1 MSTIVTSTAIP
12 PVNMAMARP
21 PRDPRDTLAH
31 KLFGD
36 IFSAAATLATLGIA
50 LYALR
55 RIIDWGLLNAVW
67 PGSSADVCRQ
77 ASGACWAFLAEKF
90 RLILFGIYPPEE
102 QWRPIAVCIFIAA
115 MTVYSLSPSHWR
127 RGTAL
132 AWVAGIV
139 GAIALMHGRWLGLAL
154 VPPSAWGGLPVTLL
168 LAVCALAAG
177 FPLAVALALGRRS
190 DLPVCRFLSVLV
202 IELIRGLPLI
212 SLLFMASILLPLL
225 LPAGITIDSLLRAG
239 VALTVFSAAYLA
251 EVVRGGL
258 QAIPPGQMEAS
269 RALGLSWW
277 KMMRLVVLPQ
287 ALRYVIAPLTNTAI
301 VMVKNT
307 SLVFIVGLFDL
318 LSAARAALTDPA
330 WPSPFAETYFF
341 IAAIYFVIC
350 SACRAMPCGWSGA
363 TKEENEHDDTAQH

>member
-1 MSTIVTSTAIP
+1 MAATSSSIAAAGTT
-12 PVNMAMARP
+12 MAKP
-21 PRDPRDTLAH
+21 PRNPRDALAY

-36 IFSAAATLATLGIA
+36 MFSAAATLVTLALA
-50 LYALR
+50 LYGLQR
-55 RIIDWGLLNAVW
+55 LIDWGVLSAVW
-67 PGSSADVCRQ
+67 PGGSADACRQ
-77 ASGACWAFLAEKF
+77 ASGACWAFLTEKF

-102 QWRPIAVCIFIAA
+102 QWRPILVCVFIAA
-115 MTVYSLSPSHWR
+115 MTVYSINPSHWR

-132 AWVAGIV
+132 AWIAGIV
-139 GAIALMHGRWLGLAL
+139 GAIMLMHGRWLGLAM
-154 VPPSAWGGLPVTLL
+154 VPPSSWGGLPVTLL
-168 LAVCALAAG
+168 LAVCALGAG
-177 FPLAVALALGRRS
+177 FPFAVVLALGRRS

-202 IELIRGLPLI
+202 IETIRGLPLI
-212 SLLFMASILLPLL
+212 SLLFMASIVLPLL

-251 EVVRGGL
+251 EVIRGGL
-258 QAIPPGQMEAS
+258 QAIPSGQMEAS

-277 KMMRLVVLPQ
+277 KMTRLIVLPQ
-287 ALRYVIAPLTNTAI
+287 AVRYVIAPLTNTAI

-330 WPSPFAETYFF
+330 WPTPFAETYLF

-350 SACRAMPCGWSGA
+350 FSLSRYAMWLERRYHRGKRG
-363 TKEENEHDDTAQH
+363 

>member
-1 MSTIVTSTAIP
+1 MNTTVTTSANC
-12 PVNMAMARP
+12 PVTMAVAKP

-36 IFSAAATLATLGIA
+36 IFSAAATLATLIFA
-50 LYALR
+50 LHALKKV
-55 RIIDWGLLNAVW
+55 IDWGLLNAVW
-67 PGSSADVCRQ
+67 PGGTAGACQQ

-102 QWRPIAVCIFIAA
+102 QWRPIAVCIFIVA

-127 RGTAL
+127 RSTAL
-132 AWVAGIV
+132 VWIAGVV
-139 GAIALMHGRWLGLAL
+139 GAIALMQGSWFGLTP
-154 VPPSAWGGLPVTLL
+154 VPPSSWGGLPVTLL
-168 LAVCALAAG
+168 LAICALGAG
-177 FPLAVALALGRRS
+177 FPFAVALALGRRS
-190 DLPVCRFLSVLV
+190 NLPVCRLLSVLI

-212 SLLFMASILLPLL
+212 SLLFMASIVLPLL

-251 EVVRGGL
+251 EVIRGGL
-258 QAIPPGQMEAS
+258 QALPSGQMEAS

-277 KMMRLVVLPQ
+277 KMTRLVILPQ
-287 ALRYVIAPLTNTAI
+287 AIRYVIAPLTNTAI

-341 IAAIYFVIC
+341 IAAMYFVIC
-350 SACRAMPCGWSGA
+350 FSLSRYAMWLERRYQRGKRA
-363 TKEENEHDDTAQH
+363 